1 MATIPNDEQL
11 NRRYGPMRCRVD
23 PLVHGT
29 VRARRTGGEE
39 WLGLHLWV
47 SRDARPDRE
56 RIAHGGLRRIDLV
69 TAFLSERELHFR
81 IQPVRP
87 AYIFTYTRLPARQIV
102 PVTVVTKNANA
113 IPIFLFVC

>member
-11 NRRYGPMRCRVD
+11 NRRYRPMRCRD

-39 WLGLHLWV
+39 WLGSSPLGRL
-47 SRDARPDRE
+47 RDAQSNRE
-56 RIAHGGLRRIDLV
+56 RKFAPRPRGRIPLRTR
-69 TAFLSERELHFR
+69 LHFG
-81 IQPVRP
+81 IEPVRL
-87 AYIFTYTRLPARQIV
+87 AYTFAYTRLPARQIV
-102 PVTVVTKNANA
+102 PVMVVTKKANA

>member
-11 NRRYGPMRCRVD
+11 NRGIARCAACSWHRQGASNRRHRVA
-23 PLVHGT
+23 G
-29 VRARRTGGEE
+29 
-39 WLGLHLWV
+39 GLHLWV

-81 IQPVRP
+81 IELVRP
-87 AYIFTYTRLPARQIV
+87 AYIFTYTRLPTRQIV

>member
-1 MATIPNDEQL
+1 MASALVEL
-11 NRRYGPMRCRVD
+11 AAKSGWSS
-23 PLVHGT
+23 PLG
-29 VRARRTGGEE
+29 RQ
-39 WLGLHLWV
+39 
-47 SRDARPDRE
+47 RDAQSDRE
-56 RIAHGGLRRIDLV
+56 RIARGGLRRIDLV

-81 IQPVRP
+81 IELVRP